1 MKDIVRIVIFLF
13 FHFLRPNVSLG
24 EAMDICGGIA
34 IEIKMFFCWN
44 RVWLYVSRLL
54 FVAKLTEFK
63 SDLIGEGV

>member
-34 IEIKMFFCWN
+34 IEIKMFFC
-44 RVWLYVSRLL
+44 
-54 FVAKLTEFK
+54 
-63 SDLIGEGV
+63 